1 MDQYKVVGRIGEGA
15 HGLVLRGQRLGTGQE
30 VALKRVLLKKLE
42 DGIPT
47 TVIREIKALQEI
59 DCEYVRTETSCVL
72 MNSFVVVCCSVF

>member
-15 HGLVLRGQRLGTGQE
+15 HGLVLRGQQLGTGQE

-59 DCEYVRTETSCVL
+59 DCEYVRTETNCVL
-72 MNSFVVVCCSVF
+72 MNSFVVVCCCTS

>member
-59 DCEYVRTETSCVL
+59 DCEYVRTETSRVL
-72 MNSFVVVCCSVF
+72 MNSFVVVYCCVF